1 MAVRHRCLAGIAA
14 VVLASCSAPGPASPT
29 PPPGLAVQPT
39 AQVVDALDPVA
50 RSHWKTISP
59 GVRGLVLASSATALV
74 SLVEYAKS
82 STVVDPYKDNFRYVI
97 EGDGMCQVEATKL
110 SVRAGDLVVAPKG
123 VARGCTARRKTL
135 TLLTVSF
142 ARGQSRVGI
151 DLQPPPGGKI
161 NAAKQ
166 MHSLAV
172 MVMSGGLVTQ
182 GLYQGYYGE
191 ILAASGGNLEGA
203 GTRDADTFIYI
214 RSGEG
219 SAVLDGRPT
228 RLKAGT
234 LLVVP
239 VGARFSVP
247 DRGTPIEA
255 LIVVHYRQVSEI

>member
-151 DLQPPPGGKI
+151 SLQAPPAGRI

-172 MVMSGGLVTQ
+172 VKTGSITQ
-182 GLYQGYYGE
+182 GLYEGYFGE
-191 ILAASGGNLEGA
+191 ILAAKGGDLTGA
-203 GTRDADTFIYI
+203 GLGNDVDRFIYV
-214 RSGEG
+214 RAGVG
-219 SAVLDGRPT
+219 SASLDGRSVRISPG
-228 RLKAGT
+228 AFI
-234 LLVVP
+234 VVP
-239 VGARFSVP
+239 ANARFSMRA
-247 DRGTPIEA
+247 RGAPLEA
-255 LIVVHYRQVSEI
+255 LVVVCYRQVSEI